1 MIRSARWS
9 APLVIVGLVVA
20 ILSTRVNHFGD
31 AVSLPDA
38 TLAAFFLAG
47 LWVRPFWPFVALL
60 AAAGLADQWA
70 FRQGMSDW
78 CVTPAYPFL
87 VPTYACLWFAGR
99 VSRNLDGVSLAGAA
113 RLAANLFAATAVAFA
128 VSNGSFFLVSGYFQG
143 MSGLEYWR
151 ATARYFPLYA
161 GWAFAYVTLTLGAA
175 LLLRRTTRAARFDPG
190 R

>member
-9 APLVIVGLVVA
+9 ASLVIVALVVA

-47 LWVRPFWPFVALL
+47 LWLRSFWPFVALL

-78 CVTPAYPFL
+78 CVTPAYVFL
-87 VPTYACLWFAGR
+87 LPTYACLWFAGR
-99 VSRNLDGVSLAGAA
+99 ASRNLDAVSLAGAA
-113 RLAANLFAATAVAFA
+113 RLAANLLAATAVAFI
-128 VSNGSFFLVSGYFQG
+128 VSNASFFLLSGYFQG

-151 ATARYFPLYA
+151 ATARYFPPYA
-161 GWAFAYVTLTLGAA
+161 AWAFAYVAFMLGAA
-175 LLLRRTTRAARFDPG
+175 LPLRRTTRAARVDPG